1 MNWTIKNMKRLA
13 ENELVTEVR
22 YEVIS
27 RADSG
32 IFVNHP
38 GKVTLTGNPSSPD
51 FIPFNDLTETQ
62 VVQWVK
68 DSVDVEA
75 IEAQVQSVLDAK
87 VAKREARE
95 TLTGL
100 PWKNKL
106 FGSVQ

>member
-13 ENELVTEVR
+13 ENDLVTEVTYR
-22 YEVIS
+22 VHTKDGGLI
-27 RADSG
+27 AD
-32 IFVNHP
+32 HR
-38 GKVTLTGNPSSPD
+38 GKVTLTGDPASPD
-51 FIPFNDLTETQ
+51 FIPFKDLTEAQ

-75 IEAQVQSVLDAK
+75 IEAQVQAALDAK

-100 PWKNKL
+100 PWSL
-106 FGSVQ
+106 RIG